1 VLEADAED
9 DAEDNAVPQF
19 HVGLTGTTAR
29 ISVPNHEH
37 IAGYRYVRLMQAY
50 AARVRP
56 LPAHQLLLQIDG
68 SMSLGLDQAAVQRG
82 QRCHAP
88 RGLVGYESCALRHSR
103 GPAILM

>member
-1 VLEADAED
+1 MSLKHDTNLISRHNKTLRLEA

-50 AARVRP
+50 AERVR
-56 LPAHQLLLQIDG
+56 LVPAHQTVVA
-68 SMSLGLDQAAVQRG
+68 S
-82 QRCHAP
+82 
-88 RGLVGYESCALRHSR
+88 
-103 GPAILM
+103 